1 MIELVAIGIIILGT
15 SKNASEGWVSFKV
28 GSINHTNRSA
38 TYSRKILSLRVGA
51 LTAATTISSLAL

>member
-1 MIELVAIGIIILGT
+1 MIDLVTIGIIILGT
-15 SKNASEGWVSFKV
+15 SNNANKGWVSLKV

-38 TYSRKILSLRVGA
+38 TSLRKILRLRVGA